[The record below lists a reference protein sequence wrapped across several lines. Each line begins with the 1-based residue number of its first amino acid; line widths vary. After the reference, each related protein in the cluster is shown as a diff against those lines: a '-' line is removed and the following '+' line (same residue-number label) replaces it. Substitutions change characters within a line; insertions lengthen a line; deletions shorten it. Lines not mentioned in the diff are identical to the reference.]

1 MHFITAGYKP
11 VTFMRSLFSWDFMP
25 RCVDMKYLLC
35 CLLVTLNSTRR
46 GVVLQ
51 GRVSDE
57 DKSKNDMQK
66 DMNDQE
72 TRVKC

>member
-1 MHFITAGYKP
+1 M
-11 VTFMRSLFSWDFMP
+11 
-25 RCVDMKYLLC
+25 
-35 CLLVTLNSTRR
+35 
-46 GVVLQ
+46 VLQ
-51 GRVSDE
+51 ERVNDE